1 MATAISVESLDKV
14 ETEIRGAYVQQADGK
29 FLLDPDRFA
38 ELKAAGLKTKTK
50 ELLDKIKASQP
61 IESRVAE
68 LEAEVRQYKLTT
80 PLRKIIAES
89 GVFPDMVDLV
99 LLDTQK
105 RFTLDEETG
114 RIVTLDEH
122 GDPVNITPEAFFKTL
137 YVQQRPRFFKASEAG
152 GSGARTGTKA
162 RDIDGKTMTRAAFD
176 RMSQEQQMAFSL
188 GGGQLID
195 T

>member
-1 MATAISVESLDKV
+1 MAIANTVESLDKV
-14 ETEIRGAYVQQADGK
+14 EIEFRGAYVLTDGK
-29 FLLDPDRFA
+29 YVLDADRYADLKTQGLKNKTKQLLDRI
-38 ELKAAGLKTKTK
+38 K
-50 ELLDKIKASQP
+50 ETQP
-61 IESRVAE
+61 IENRVAE

-105 RFTLDEETG
+105 RFALDEETG

-122 GDPVNITPEAFFKTL
+122 GDPINISPESFFKTL
-137 YVQQRPRFFKASEAG
+137 YMQQRPRFFKASEAG
-152 GSGARTGTKA
+152 GSGAKSGSKA
-162 RDIDGKTMTRAAFD
+162 RDIDGKTMTRDAFD
-176 RMSQEQQMAFSL
+176 RMSQEQKMAFSL
-188 GGGQLID
+188 GGGELIE